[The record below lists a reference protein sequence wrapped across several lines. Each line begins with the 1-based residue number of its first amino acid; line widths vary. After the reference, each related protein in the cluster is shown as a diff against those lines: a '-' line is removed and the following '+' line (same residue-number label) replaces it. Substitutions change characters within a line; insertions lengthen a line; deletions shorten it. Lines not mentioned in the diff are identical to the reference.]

1 MDFRS
6 MSDGEL
12 RRAHAMFLADPQSFA
27 NNPSYMHGLVAE
39 HSRRFSQGNVDADLQ
54 AASTPIEP
62 DPMAGQDL
70 AMPYPPFNYGQY
82 RTARQRARRGLGPEP
97 MDSVETDAEVR
108 ARYDARYGEGAYD
121 ADAPGRA
128 YRQGPNAPAW
138 ARPSGA
144 PAPQQPLPPGYSD
157 FAAGMAE
164 AETGKTR
171 AERLADADATDARW
185 DRMKADYDR
194 ATGMPQPSG
203 LAANDGYRDWSG
215 WAPGQPLPE
224 ARSDFDGVMANRA
237 QAEADRDARMKPMLD
252 ADKRDAEAR
261 AQWRADNPAAAE
273 NLAVNQ
279 RGRADDYRKER
290 LLYRM
295 AEQTG
300 MSVEELRAANPE
312 FASVGHR
319 TVGGGIPTLTRTKD
333 GMQMRDMPTSTSSM
347 RDAAA
352 QNRISEAQAR
362 EKAWRSQMM
371 LAGNNP
377 RKNAVNAWNALG
389 DDGLNDWQ
397 RLTMAKA
404 LRPDIDGTSPLTVE
418 ANSAKNAMRLIN
430 ADMVG
435 QGGLG
440 DTRAQMMQQ
449 KQRADAAAYADV
461 QWAQKPY
468 RARTTAARERLMR
481 DIENRFGL
489 GTGIVAAELEVND
502 TQAQQATGAQST
514 NPTQVGPP
522 PNPINPSV
530 PLAVPSRPPGV

>member
-12 RRAHAMFLADPQSFA
+12 RRAHAMFLADPNSFA
-27 NNPSYMHGLVAE
+27 NNPAYMHGLVAE
-39 HSRRFSQGNVDADLQ
+39 HSRRFSQGNVEADLD
-54 AASTPIEP
+54 AASMPIAP

-108 ARYDARYGEGAYD
+108 ARYDARYGEGSYD

-138 ARPSGA
+138 ARPSGS
-144 PAPQQPLPPGYSD
+144 PPTQQELPPGYSE

-171 AERLADADATDARW
+171 AERLADADAFDARV
-185 DRMKADYDR
+185 DRMAEDYNQ

-215 WAPGQPLPE
+215 WQPGDALPGRPQMGPTALESARADQTASRLDAIEAKYGPE
-224 ARSDFDGVMANRA
+224 ARAIAERGDAEGVTDYDAVKTPREKQKNAYRREQEWAARMQGAEQDAAGNFLSPARADIRA
-237 QAEADRDARMKPMLD
+237 QDERQATSNKAFREKV
-252 ADKRDAEAR
+252 
-261 AQWRADNPAAAE
+261 AAAPKSGNMPSE
-273 NLAVNQ
+273 SERWANY
-279 RGRADDYRKER
+279 RA
-290 LLYRM
+290 
-295 AEQTG
+295 
-300 MSVEELRAANPE
+300 
-312 FASVGHR
+312 
-319 TVGGGIPTLTRTKD
+319 
-333 GMQMRDMPTSTSSM
+333 
-347 RDAAA
+347 
-352 QNRISEAQAR
+352 
-362 EKAWRSQMM
+362 QMM
-371 LAGNNP
+371 LAGSNP
-377 RKNAVNAWNALG
+377 RKNMVNAWVAMGDEFTTPEQRSSLRYMLPGGERAAAVDANNA
-389 DDGLNDWQ
+389 
-397 RLTMAKA
+397 A
-404 LRPDIDGTSPLTVE
+404 
-418 ANSAKNAMRLIN
+418 NAMRLIN
-430 ADMVG
+430 ADMIG

-449 KQRADAAAYADV
+449 KARADAAAYADS

-468 RARTTAARERLMR
+468 KARTTAARERLMR
-481 DIENRFGL
+481 DIENRFGT

-502 TQAQQATGAQST
+502 TQAQQETGAQST
-514 NPTQVGPP
+514 NPTRVGPP